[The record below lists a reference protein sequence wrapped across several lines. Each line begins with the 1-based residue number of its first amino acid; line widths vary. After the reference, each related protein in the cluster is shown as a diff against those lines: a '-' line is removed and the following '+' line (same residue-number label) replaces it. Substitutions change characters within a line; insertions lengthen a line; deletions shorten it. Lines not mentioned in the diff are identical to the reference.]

1 MAAILFRK
9 LHDDNH
15 RTPLDTRVTQAK
27 RVLCDPPAFQ
37 RPPAN
42 DGCGIHSRLVQ
53 IHDFAAQHLEP
64 LRRKRFGKEVCVV
77 VYCAYERHNKFL
89 GLDHI
94 ANEEMSSRD
103 VFRSIMML
111 RVIG

>member
-37 RPPAN
+37 RSA
-42 DGCGIHSRLVQ
+42 RLHTHVATQTVQ
-53 IHDFAAQHLEP
+53 HGKTAQ
-64 LRRKRFGKEVCVV
+64 KARFGILPSGGTPRDEAAFSHGVARAV
-77 VYCAYERHNKFL
+77 
-89 GLDHI
+89 I
-94 ANEEMSSRD
+94 AVGAM
-103 VFRSIMML
+103 
-111 RVIG
+111 

>member
-37 RPPAN
+37 RE
-42 DGCGIHSRLVQ
+42 RLQAEV
-53 IHDFAAQHLEP
+53 AGA
-64 LRRKRFGKEVCVV
+64 LRNLAGV
-77 VYCAYERHNKFL
+77 A
-89 GLDHI
+89 
-94 ANEEMSSRD
+94 
-103 VFRSIMML
+103 
-111 RVIG
+111 